1 MSSEIRS
8 TDPLS
13 FFFQELHYNLTCKN
27 YDYFFE
33 LKLFSDFKNRYS
45 FSFRLFFQNNLKF
58 EYKNLL
64 QSKIVGRHAFL
75 QNCNIRF
82 ISILKI

>member
-1 MSSEIRS
+1 MKNNCNHCEKVQLNFING
-8 TDPLS
+8 S

-27 YDYFFE
+27 YDYFFK

-45 FSFRLFFQNNLKF
+45 FSFRLFSQNNLKF

-64 QSKIVGRHAFL
+64 QSKIVGRHAFFTKL
-75 QNCNIRF
+75 QY
-82 ISILKI
+82 